1 MATINLGRVKGSMWY
16 SGSADSVSEIIGALE
31 DLGAVALKDDFFIS
45 TGDYSIWQYNGTT
58 WVKKINTIKGATG
71 SPGPQGEKGETGDR
85 GPQGEQGERGIQ
97 GVQGPKGEDGKPFA
111 IAKIYTSVS
120 AMNSGY
126 ASDGVA
132 VGSFVL
138 INTGNVED
146 EDNAKLYVKGE
157 AAYEYL
163 TDMSGAAGIEGPR
176 GPQGEQGVQGERGPE
191 GQRGPTG
198 QAGTNAT
205 IAGMTA
211 SVDATSGTPKV
222 TVTLGGTASA
232 RTFDLAFTGLKG
244 AKGDTG
250 EKGET
255 GNTGPRG
262 EKGDT
267 GAAGADGKTPQLS
280 INTSGELIATYA
292 D

>member
-1 MATINLGRVKGSMWY
+1 
-16 SGSADSVSEIIGALE
+16 
-31 DLGAVALKDDFFIS
+31 
-45 TGDYSIWQYNGTT
+45 
-58 WVKKINTIKGATG
+58 
-71 SPGPQGEKGETGDR
+71 
-85 GPQGEQGERGIQ
+85 
-97 GVQGPKGEDGKPFA
+97 
-111 IAKIYTSVS
+111 
-120 AMNSGY
+120 MNSGY

-132 VGSFVL
+132 IGSFVL

-163 TDMSGAAGIEGPR
+163 TDMSGAAGIEGPQGPR
-176 GPQGEQGVQGERGPE
+176 GQQGVQGERGPE
-191 GQRGPTG
+191 GPQGPTG

-205 IAGMTA
+205 ITGMTA

-222 TVTLGGTASA
+222 SVTLGGTASA

-250 EKGET
+250 DK
-255 GNTGPRG
+255 G
-262 EKGDT
+262 EKGDA
-267 GAAGADGKTPQLS
+267 GAKGDKGDPGVAGADGKTPQLS
-280 INTSGELIATYA
+280 INTSGELIATFA